1 MADKKALKQG
11 KIPVK
16 RTINMAEIG
25 QVKANYTMTI
35 LVTLLIGVLAL
46 IGVKFGVID
55 RLQAAS
61 DAELQVTEL
70 QMQVDMVNAT
80 IASYGDITTAYG
92 HYTYSDMTQQELA
105 MVETMD
111 IIQLLEDNVMNEA
124 VIGEWT
130 LNGNVLT
137 IPMVTETL
145 EEANTLVQILQ
156 TSPIVDFC
164 TVTTAKSVTE
174 ETKAESSSANAGE
187 NSADAENSDV
197 NTEANTGENSAVPV
211 ETVEIETIE
220 TVTAQVTVY
229 LVQPEEEVE

>member
-35 LVTLLIGVLAL
+35 LATLLVGVLAL
-46 IGVKFGVID
+46 IGIKFGVID

-92 HYTYSDMTQQELA
+92 HYTYSDMTEQELS
-105 MVETMD
+105 MVEAMD
-111 IIQLLEDNVMNEA
+111 VIELLETHVKNEA

-130 LNGNVLT
+130 VAGNVLT
-137 IPMVTETL
+137 IPMVTGNL
-145 EEANTLVQILQ
+145 EEANALVQILQ

-174 ETKAESSSANAGE
+174 ETVVEDSNEQA
-187 NSADAENSDV
+187 
-197 NTEANTGENSAVPV
+197 EANVAGTTGDADSTSEANNSTTAQEV
-211 ETVEIETIE
+211 ETELVE